1 MLWLSDRFV
10 SFFSVPPLKFESTVP
25 SSSTGDEP
33 VTCRF
38 ESTVESWSSLST
50 GGDESVTSPS
60 DGFAGVSSI
69 AQGGT
74 NVLAIDPS
82 DTQRLTSAENFTLDL
97 QPTSGKEVV
106 SGCGSDGFL
115 TRPVA
120 GSNIVVRS
128 KTIVTG
134 PVCFFIMSRTD
145 SDLMSV
151 TFLPSK
157 EDIVIPGDKEN
168 LDARLPHT
176 TEFNFTLLPVSV
188 GPYRIP

>member
-1 MLWLSDRFV
+1 M
-10 SFFSVPPLKFESTVP
+10 
-25 SSSTGDEP
+25 
-33 VTCRF
+33 
-38 ESTVESWSSLST
+38 
-50 GGDESVTSPS
+50 TSPS

-69 AQGGT
+69 VQGGT

-82 DTQRLTSAENFTLDL
+82 DTQRLTSAEHFTLDL
-97 QPTSGKEVV
+97 QPTFGKEVV